1 MPPPETGIRSLA
13 AFRPKRRLSQ
23 PFDVSNFVSKCIL
36 DLYYEEACIRGETT
50 LFMVSCVR
58 TDRNPTQGR
67 IDPGAQR
74 AETGG
79 AGRLACAVAAASR
92 YAFTWIRVRTGT
104 RARCLPH
111 QSTGHTTV
119 MQVRLTPYWLVLTAV
134 VVSACTTQVQQC
146 ERPTRN
152 SLTVD
157 GQTILAPKGCEFT
170 GDLNGGVQS
179 LVCDDGRKG
188 MAIVGGAQVVTGAGT

>member
-58 TDRNPTQGR
+58 TDRNPSQGR

-79 AGRLACAVAAASR
+79 AGLLARAVAAAR
-92 YAFTWIRVRTGT
+92 RCAFAWIRTRT
-104 RARCLPH
+104 RAKCTPH

-119 MQVRLTPYWLVLTAV
+119 IQVRLTPYWLVLTAV
-134 VVSACTTQVQQC
+134 VVSACTAQVQQC

-179 LVCDDGRKG
+179 LVCDDGRQG